1 MQLIGRGI
9 VYSFYIFQV
18 VVLWMNQN
26 LPCCTTESLPL
37 DTYERDNEKWF
48 DSFFFFFDR
57 EKWLQLKYVLG
68 WTKMIQNRN
77 IFQELTTNHC
87 SWGGKSTT
95 PFIQSCFNQTQANS
109 KSSRALNL
117 QFFNFS
123 KQSQFIFPKKKSK
136 CKIKRHSLIYSN
148 NCNELTECFLFKW
161 ENY

>member
-48 DSFFFFFDR
+48 DSFFFFFFDR

-117 QFFNFS
+117 QFS
-123 KQSQFIFPKKKSK
+123 LISQNKVNLSFQKNKNKKSK
-136 CKIKRHSLIYSN
+136 DIV
-148 NCNELTECFLFKW
+148 
-161 ENY
+161 